1 MKYLIINGSP
11 RKKNTWSMVKQAKT
25 NLGEDAEFEEIQL
38 MKEKIP
44 LCNGCFNCI
53 MEGEENC
60 PHYETINSIIEKIRW
75 ADGLIITSPV
85 YAMNVTGLLKNFFD
99 HTAYIY
105 HRPQFFDKKA
115 LVIVSTAGAGQKKVA
130 GYIDETLRHWGF
142 NKVYQ
147 ITYAFGGKE
156 DINTEE
162 INKVSQKF
170 HNDVSSKK
178 LHSPK
183 IGDIIFYNVWR
194 TITPKSEGMGKDK
207 EYWESTGLVNHEFAP
222 NVKLGIFKKAFAKIM
237 YFILN
242 KVMK

>member
-25 NLGEDAEFEEIQL
+25 NLGEDAEFEEVQL
-38 MKEKIP
+38 IKEKIP
-44 LCNGCFNCI
+44 MCNGCFKCI
-53 MEGEENC
+53 LEGEENC
-60 PHYETINSIIEKIRW
+60 PHQEIISPIIEKILW
-75 ADGLIITSPV
+75 ADGIIITSPV
-85 YAMNVTGLLKNFFD
+85 YAMNVTGLLKNFLD
-99 HTAYIY
+99 HTAYFY

-130 GYIDETLRHWGF
+130 NYIDETLRHWGF
-142 NKVYQ
+142 NRIYK

-156 DINTEE
+156 EINADE
-162 INKVSQKF
+162 INKASQQF
-170 HNDVSSKK
+170 HKDVSSKK

-183 IGDIIFYNVWR
+183 FGDIIFYNVWR
-194 TITPKSEGMGKDK
+194 AMASKGEGMKKDK

-222 NVKLGIFKKAFAKIM
+222 NIELGILKKTFGKIM
-237 YFILN
+237 YLILK

>member
-44 LCNGCFNCI
+44 LCNGCFKCI

-142 NKVYQ
+142 NRIYK

-156 DINTEE
+156 EINADE
-162 INKVSQKF
+162 INKASQQF
-170 HNDVSSKK
+170 HKDVSSKK

-183 IGDIIFYNVWR
+183 FGDIIFYNVWR
-194 TITPKSEGMGKDK
+194 AMASKGEGMKKDK

-222 NVKLGIFKKAFAKIM
+222 NIELGILKKTFGKIM
-237 YFILN
+237 YLILK

>member
-25 NLGEDAEFEEIQL
+25 NLGEDAEFEEVQL

-44 LCNGCFNCI
+44 MCNGCFKCI

-60 PHYETINSIIEKIRW
+60 PHHEIISPIIEKILW
-75 ADGLIITSPV
+75 ADGIIITSPV
-85 YAMNVTGLLKNFFD
+85 YAMNVTGLLKNFLD
-99 HTAYIY
+99 HTAYFY
-105 HRPQFFDKKA
+105 HRPQFFEKKA

-130 GYIDETLRHWGF
+130 NYIDETLRHWGF
-142 NKVYQ
+142 NKIYK

-156 DINTEE
+156 EINADE
-162 INKVSQKF
+162 INKVSQQF
-170 HNDVSSKK
+170 HRDVSSKK

-183 IGDIIFYNVWR
+183 FGDIIFYNVWR
-194 TITPKSEGMGKDK
+194 AITPKGEGMKKDK

-222 NVKLGIFKKAFAKIM
+222 NVELGILKKTFGKIM
-237 YFILN
+237 YSIL
-242 KVMK
+242 KRVMK

>member
-25 NLGEDAEFEEIQL
+25 NLGEDAEFEEVQL

-44 LCNGCFNCI
+44 MCNGCFKCI
-53 MEGEENC
+53 LEGEENC
-60 PHYETINSIIEKIRW
+60 PHHEIISPIIEKILW
-75 ADGLIITSPV
+75 ADGIIITSPV
-85 YAMNVTGLLKNFFD
+85 YAMNVTGLLKNFLD
-99 HTAYIY
+99 HTAYFY

-130 GYIDETLRHWGF
+130 NYIDETLRHWGF
-142 NKVYQ
+142 NRIYK

-156 DINTEE
+156 EINADE
-162 INKVSQKF
+162 INKASQQF
-170 HNDVSSKK
+170 HKDVSSKK

-183 IGDIIFYNVWR
+183 FGDIIFYNVWR
-194 TITPKSEGMGKDK
+194 AMASEGEGMLKDK
-207 EYWESTGLVNHEFAP
+207 EFWESSGLVNHEFAP
-222 NVKLGIFKKAFAKIM
+222 NVKIGIFKKAFAKIM
-237 YFILN
+237 YFILK